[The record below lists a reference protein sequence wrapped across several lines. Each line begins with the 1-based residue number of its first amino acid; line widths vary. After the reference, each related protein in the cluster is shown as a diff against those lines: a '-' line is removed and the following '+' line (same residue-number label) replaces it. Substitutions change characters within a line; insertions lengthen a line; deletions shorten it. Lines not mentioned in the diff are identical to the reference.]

1 MLIWMDHV
9 TAHVDGSAALTTTT
23 VKRRNSLPKYGMCMA
38 RPLHE
43 PLTQHGPPFQF
54 FNFAPVP
61 AWLAPPPLCSSSRL
75 ASSKSFCSSRLL
87 PSAAPSYWTCRRRSS
102 GYWYRS
108 IQFCVL
114 ARPPRI
120 LSNKWIRPSLS
131 QATFVP
137 LIQTQN
143 PTCRKSQQGPAW
155 MHPIFR
161 MLVSTSNSSSIPE
174 SIVNLARANK

>member
-1 MLIWMDHV
+1 MNGSRDSPCRWVRCANDHHSKAQKF
-9 TAHVDGSAALTTTT
+9 TAQIRNVHGSPAARTTDPTWT
-23 VKRRNSLPKYGMCMA
+23 PIPVLQFRTRSSLAGSPS
-38 RPLHE
+38 
-43 PLTQHGPPFQF
+43 
-54 FNFAPVP
+54 
-61 AWLAPPPLCSSSRL
+61 LCSSSHL
-75 ASSKSFCSSRLL
+75 GSSKSFCSSRLL

-108 IQFCVL
+108 IQFCAL

-120 LSNKWIRPSLS
+120 PSNKWIRPSPS